1 MWLVAISAKNQTFE
15 EDSKKKKKRV
25 GHDGLFV
32 SLGLMGL
39 SFFSL
44 FLIIVL

>member
-15 EDSKKKKKRV
+15 EYSKKKKKRV